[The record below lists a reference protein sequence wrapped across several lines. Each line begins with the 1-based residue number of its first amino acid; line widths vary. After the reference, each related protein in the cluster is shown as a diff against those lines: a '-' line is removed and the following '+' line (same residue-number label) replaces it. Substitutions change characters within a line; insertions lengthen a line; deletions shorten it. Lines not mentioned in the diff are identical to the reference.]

1 MLQMKD
7 ATQVDAIWVK
17 LPLFTSGLHADLQA
31 GKIDC
36 YRVPR
41 YSDKPTA
48 ARLQL
53 EATSEHDARERI
65 AAALSDHDHLAFHPV
80 ADVIAGPRMI
90 GGSLTGDGSPETQQ
104 TPFFIGT
111 ASSAR
116 QRAAQKRFGG
126 PVRSEGCLEGRNGRT
141 RTTGQRFKAG
151 SNRCKLIRLGPEVL
165 LAAGR
170 GCRLAGRVALR
181 VGVVRAAATVAGA
194 ERRVAERGG
203 GERPE
208 NAERGERHGDALLHV
223 LAPRTSMA
231 GVRRRQRE
239 RTSMHRSEGFLF
251 PVVT

>member
-90 GGSLTGDGSPETQQ
+90 GGSLTGDGSPETQHDAFLHRHRVV
-104 TPFFIGT
+104 TPPT
-111 ASSAR
+111 RCAKTVRRAR
-116 QRAAQKRFGG
+116 PFGG
-126 PVRSEGCLEGRNGRT
+126 LSGREERTDPNDRSAFQSGLQPVQAN
-141 RTTGQRFKAG
+141 
-151 SNRCKLIRLGPEVL
+151 P
-165 LAAGR
+165 
-170 GCRLAGRVALR
+170 
-181 VGVVRAAATVAGA
+181 AGA
-194 ERRVAERGG
+194 
-203 GERPE
+203 
-208 NAERGERHGDALLHV
+208 
-223 LAPRTSMA
+223 
-231 GVRRRQRE
+231 
-239 RTSMHRSEGFLF
+239 
-251 PVVT
+251 